1 MINFRVSARGYTDLQ
16 GKILGE
22 LKSNNARKEMA
33 QIIFDTSQKYVPKEH
48 GGLRASG
55 YVKPSE
61 IGWSA
66 PYAHYQYEGEIY
78 EVNNPIWRYDKDT
91 KDSSIVGWRSPKGI
105 GTKVPFGRELGAP
118 GYWKGWRFGYSSPGT
133 GHHWFRTAWE
143 REGRSINLK
152 ITALLKKLLRNRRK
166 S

>member
-1 MINFRVSARGYTDLQ
+1 MIKFRVSTRGYTDLQ
-16 GKILGE
+16 SKLLGE

-33 QIIFDTSQKYVPKEH
+33 QIIFDASQKYVPEEH
-48 GGLRASG
+48 GGLKASG

-78 EVNNPIWRYDKDT
+78 EVNKPIT
-91 KDSSIVGWRSPKGI
+91 VEGSIVGWRSPKGV
-105 GTKVPFGRELGAP
+105 GTKVPSGRELGVS
-118 GYWKGWRFGYSSPGT
+118 GYWKGWRFGYTKPGT

-143 REGRSINLK
+143 KESRSINLK

-166 S
+166 R